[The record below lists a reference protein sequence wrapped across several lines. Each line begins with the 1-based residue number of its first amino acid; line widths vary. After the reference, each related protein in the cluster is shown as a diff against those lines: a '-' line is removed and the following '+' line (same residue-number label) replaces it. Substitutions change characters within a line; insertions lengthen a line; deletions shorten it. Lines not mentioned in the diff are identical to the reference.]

1 MLLILMALTVFS
13 HGSMIR
19 QNVFVTDMS
28 KVSILRSYSMN
39 RFNGFVCPLSSKTK
53 VFEGK

>member
-39 RFNGFVCPLSSKTK
+39 RFNGLSVHCHQKQK
-53 VFEGK
+53 C

>member
-19 QNVFVTDMS
+19 QSVFVG
-28 KVSILRSYSMN
+28 
-39 RFNGFVCPLSSKTK
+39 FNFTIIFNESL
-53 VFEGK
+53 